1 MLRSVIVAVLVVA
14 AAAASVWQYRRLHP
28 PQAAAVPAAT
38 APTSAEWLDRL
49 YGQNP
54 RDAEQASQHVTELG
68 ERALPTIEAVLRDP
82 QAEAEKLKAALKAV
96 GILGRTAL
104 PVIDDVASLLQEPA
118 LTAEASVALSY
129 MGPDAVGPLREALTH
144 EDPMVRREALRAIGK
159 LKDRAPLDISV
170 VLPLLIERMKD
181 PNGSVRAVAATY
193 LGIIHQGENEA
204 VPALVEGLSDPEP
217 EVRRASAA
225 ALGSFGAAA
234 APALPALK
242 RAAADKHD
250 DVASEAGRAIVKLQ
264 QK

>member
-1 MLRSVIVAVLVVA
+1 MRRVVIAVIVLAG
-14 AAAASVWQYRRLHP
+14 AAASVWEYRRTHP
-28 PQAAAVPAAT
+28 PQPAAT
-38 APTSAEWLDRL
+38 PTAGTPSPEWLDRL

-54 RDAEQASQHVTELG
+54 REAEQAAHQVSELG
-68 ERALPTIEAVLRDP
+68 ERALPAIQSVLRDP
-82 QAEAEKLKAALKAV
+82 QAEAERLKAALKAV
-96 GILGRTAL
+96 GILGRTAV
-104 PVIDDVASLLQEPA
+104 PVIDDVAPLLQEPA

-129 MGPDAVGPLREALTH
+129 MGPDAFAPLREALSND
-144 EDPMVRREALRAIGK
+144 DPMVRREALRSIGK
-159 LKDRAPLDISV
+159 LKDRAPLEASV
-170 VLPLLIERMKD
+170 VLPFLIERMKD

-193 LGIIHQGENEA
+193 LGIIRQGEAEA
-204 VPALVEGLSDPEP
+204 VPTLAEGLSDPDP

-234 APALPALK
+234 ASALPALK